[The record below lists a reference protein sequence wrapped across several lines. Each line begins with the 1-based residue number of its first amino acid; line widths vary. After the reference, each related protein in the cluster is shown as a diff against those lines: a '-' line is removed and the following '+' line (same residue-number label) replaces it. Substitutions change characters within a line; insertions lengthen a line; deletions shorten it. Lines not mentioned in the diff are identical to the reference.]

1 MRCPYCLD
9 EDTRVI
15 DSRLSD
21 DGGVVRRRRECQACN
36 ERYTTFER
44 AELQLPRVIK
54 IDGRRENFNEEK
66 LRTGLLR
73 ALQKRPVNT
82 EILDGV
88 LRRIIRSA
96 MSHGER
102 EMASREIG
110 AMVMEE
116 LRQLDEVAYVRFA
129 SVYLRF
135 EDIDAFSQA
144 LDRLRDTSSEPAAK
158 AGFTPATRQGQEKS
172 DQ

>member
-1 MRCPYCLD
+1 MRCPYCLID
-9 EDTRVI
+9 DTRVI

-21 DGGVVRRRRECQACN
+21 DGDVVRRRRACQGCG

-44 AELQLPRVIK
+44 ADLQRPRVIK
-54 IDGRRENFNEEK
+54 IDGRRENFSEEK
-66 LRTGLLR
+66 LRTGLQR

-82 EILDGV
+82 DVLDDA
-88 LRRIIRSA
+88 LRRIIRST
-96 MSHGER
+96 MSQGER
-102 EMASREIG
+102 EIASQQIG

-116 LRQLDEVAYVRFA
+116 LRQLDEVAYIRFA

-144 LDRLRDTSSEPAAK
+144 LDRLRNNRLPSDDGSTASAIFDT
-158 AGFTPATRQGQEKS
+158 

>member
-1 MRCPYCLD
+1 MRCPHCLID
-9 EDTRVI
+9 ETRVI

-21 DGGVVRRRRECQACN
+21 DGDVVRRRRACQGCGA
-36 ERYTTFER
+36 RYTTFER
-44 AELQLPRVIK
+44 AELQPPRVIK
-54 IDGRRENFNEEK
+54 IDGRRENFSEEK
-66 LRTGLLR
+66 LRSGLQR

-82 EILDGV
+82 DVLDAA

-96 MSHGER
+96 MSQGER
-102 EMASREIG
+102 EIASQQIG

-116 LRQLDEVAYVRFA
+116 LRQLDEVAYIRFA

-135 EDIDAFSQA
+135 EDIDAFSQV
-144 LDRLRDTSSEPAAK
+144 LDRLRNNRLSSDDDSTSSAVFD
-158 AGFTPATRQGQEKS
+158 G

>member
-1 MRCPYCLD
+1 MRCPYCMVD
-9 EDTRVI
+9 DTRVI
-15 DSRLSD
+15 ETRLSD
-21 DGGVVRRRRECQACN
+21 EGVVVRRRRECQACG

-54 IDGRRENFNEEK
+54 VDGRRENFNEEK

-73 ALQKRPVNT
+73 ALQKRPVKT
-82 EILDGV
+82 DVLDAA
-88 LRRIIRSA
+88 LRRILRTT
-96 MSHGER
+96 MSQGEQ
-102 EMASREIG
+102 EIASQKIG

-116 LRQLDEVAYVRFA
+116 LRQLDEVAYIRFA

-144 LDRLRDTSSEPAAK
+144 LDRLRSNHQNQGVERTVLSCYES
-158 AGFTPATRQGQEKS
+158 GQE
-172 DQ
+172 QPVL